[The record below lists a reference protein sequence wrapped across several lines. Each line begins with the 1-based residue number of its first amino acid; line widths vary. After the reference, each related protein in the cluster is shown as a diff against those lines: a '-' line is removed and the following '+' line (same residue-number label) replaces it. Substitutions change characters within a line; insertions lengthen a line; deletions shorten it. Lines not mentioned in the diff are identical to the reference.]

1 MIGGISG
8 AGQMG
13 QMSVSANNTS
23 KVLSS
28 DKLQL
33 IEETL
38 AEFDA
43 ANLTEA
49 NAKAIVEV
57 FSEADINPGKEL
69 AFAMAESGFSAQE
82 VGKLAGVGPASG
94 AGQVQGVSAAQGGRP
109 PPPPP
114 QKMDGLEISDDDWES
129 LTALLAD
136 YNTGELSEEDTD
148 TVLSSIQS
156 ILKASAPEGG
166 IMHVVA

>member
-13 QMSVSANNTS
+13 QMSVSTNITS

-38 AEFDA
+38 DKYDA

-69 AFAMAESGFSAQE
+69 AYAMAEFGFSAQE
-82 VGKLAGVGPASG
+82 VGKLAGVGPANG
-94 AGQVQGVSAAQGGRP
+94 AGQVRGVSGAQGGRP
-109 PPPPP
+109 PPPS
-114 QKMDGLEISDDDWES
+114 QNMNGLEISDDDWES
-129 LTALLAD
+129 LTSLLAD

-166 IMHVVA
+166 IMHMVA